1 MLFNMAQHCW
11 NLEVGVSNDQ
21 IRAICAI
28 NAYLIIG
35 LSGGLVFF
43 FFRFLHY
50 PKESVLAEKDGRHPQ
65 IVAFIPSIKTL

>member
-1 MLFNMAQHCW
+1 VKYDAGSRSIVVSNVFFLAMLFNMAQHCW

-43 FFRFLHY
+43 F
-50 PKESVLAEKDGRHPQ
+50 P
-65 IVAFIPSIKTL
+65 IPSLP